1 MYSLRMIPRDN
12 CSISSISHFGF
23 EYQIHPIIKPESNLL
38 CRSIKP
44 STLHHQEVAVA
55 LVAAPSSNCLP
66 SSPLYLSVRKSGCGN
81 HQFISLNQ
89 FSPLNLRR
97 SSSSLSVGSCG
108 SCRWQIDRRRLG
120 FFTRKGSESM
130 LLGTASRGDISRWAA
145 EHVSH
150 S

>member
-1 MYSLRMIPRDN
+1 MSFYPLGYV
-12 CSISSISHFGF
+12 SINF
-23 EYQIHPIIKPESNLL
+23 E
-38 CRSIKP
+38 
-44 STLHHQEVAVA
+44 TVAE
-55 LVAAPSSNCLP
+55 
-66 SSPLYLSVRKSGCGN
+66 
-81 HQFISLNQ
+81 NQ
-89 FSPLNLRR
+89 GVS
-97 SSSSLSVGSCG
+97 SCG